1 MIRILG
7 FLMGS
12 AASIGMMLLLLG
24 VPDINLSKP
33 LIDDTASESVS
44 QTVEAVTADLEA
56 VAMETFEAIA
66 EFVDDE
72 FVDNLPSADPPAEE
86 QAASNSEDAEFP
98 SEELTPGISQ
108 NNSQIAAFP
117 PEPPKPD
124 TTTAFDDPPDNDLRW
139 HSFWNP
145 FRSRIAAN
153 GFVGQLEKVTGL
165 DYRVVKIKTGVYE
178 VTFAYE
184 NDTERRT
191 KLSQIASA
199 TGLDLPES

>member
-7 FLMGS
+7 FLVGS

-24 VPDINLSKP
+24 VPELNLSRP
-33 LIDDTASESVS
+33 LVDDAASASVA

-56 VAMETFEAIA
+56 VAIEMFGEVSQL
-66 EFVDDE
+66 VDD
-72 FVDNLPSADPPAEE
+72 LPTAEPPAEE
-86 QAASNSEDAEFP
+86 QAASNSEDVTLS

-108 NNSQIAAFP
+108 NNSQIASFPAEPGSATATATAIDEP
-117 PEPPKPD
+117 PE
-124 TTTAFDDPPDNDLRW
+124 NDLRW
-139 HSFWNP
+139 FSFWNP
-145 FRSRIAAN
+145 FRSAIAAN

-184 NDTERRT
+184 NESERRT

-199 TGLDLPES
+199 TGLDLPDS

>member
-7 FLMGS
+7 FLLGS
-12 AASIGMMLLLLG
+12 AASIGMILLILG
-24 VPDINLSKP
+24 MPELNLSRP
-33 LIDDTASESVS
+33 LSDHAASESVA

-56 VAMETFEAIA
+56 VAIEMFEEVS
-66 EFVDDE
+66 EFVDD
-72 FVDNLPSADPPAEE
+72 LPSADPRAEQ
-86 QAASNSEDAEFP
+86 QAASNSDDSELP
-98 SEELTPGISQ
+98 SEELTPDTSQ
-108 NNSQIAAFP
+108 LASFP
-117 PEPPKPD
+117 PEPGSA
-124 TTTAFDDPPDNDLRW
+124 TAIDDASENELRW

-199 TGLDLPES
+199 TGLDLPDS

>member
-7 FLMGS
+7 FLVGS

-24 VPDINLSKP
+24 VPDINLSRP
-33 LIDDTASESVS
+33 LSDGAASESVA
-44 QTVEAVTADLEA
+44 QTVEAVTGDLEA
-56 VAMETFEAIA
+56 VAIEMFEEVSELVADLPTTDLTA
-66 EFVDDE
+66 E
-72 FVDNLPSADPPAEE
+72 PPAAE
-86 QAASNSEDAEFP
+86 QVASNSEDAGLP
-98 SEELTPGISQ
+98 SEELTPDISQ
-108 NNSQIAAFP
+108 NDSQIASFP

-124 TTTAFDDPPDNDLRW
+124 TATAVDEPADNDLRW

-145 FRSRIAAN
+145 FRSEIAAN
-153 GFVGQLEKVTGL
+153 GFVGQLETVTGL

>member
-7 FLMGS
+7 FLVGS
-12 AASIGMMLLLLG
+12 AASIGMILLILG
-24 VPDINLSKP
+24 VPDFNLSKP
-33 LIDDTASESVS
+33 LIDDAELESVS
-44 QTVEAVTADLEA
+44 QTAEAVTADLEA
-56 VAMETFEAIA
+56 VAIEMFEEVS
-66 EFVDDE
+66 EFVDD
-72 FVDNLPSADPPAEE
+72 LPSADPPAEQ
-86 QAASNSEDAEFP
+86 QAAGNSEGSGLP
-98 SEELTPGISQ
+98 SEELTPDIFQTASL
-108 NNSQIAAFP
+108 P
-117 PEPPKPD
+117 PEPGAAID
-124 TTTAFDDPPDNDLRW
+124 APPENDLRW

-145 FRSRIAAN
+145 FRSEIAAN

>member
-7 FLMGS
+7 FLVGS

-24 VPDINLSKP
+24 VPDINLSRP
-33 LIDDTASESVS
+33 LSDDAVSASVA

-56 VAMETFEAIA
+56 VATETIEAA
-66 EFVDDE
+66 SEFVDDE
-72 FVDNLPSADPPAEE
+72 FVDDLPTTGPPAEQ
-86 QAASNSEDAEFP
+86 QAASNTEDIDLL
-98 SEELTPGISQ
+98 SEELISDISQ
-108 NNSQIAAFP
+108 NDSQIASFP
-117 PEPPKPD
+117 PEPG
-124 TTTAFDDPPDNDLRW
+124 TATAIDDPPENDLRW

-145 FRSRIAAN
+145 FRSEIAAN

-165 DYRVVKIKTGVYE
+165 DYRIVKIKAGVYE

>member
-7 FLMGS
+7 FLVGS
-12 AASIGMMLLLLG
+12 AASIGMMLLILG
-24 VPDINLSKP
+24 VPELNLSRP
-33 LIDDTASESVS
+33 LVDDAASASVA

-56 VAMETFEAIA
+56 VAIEMFE
-66 EFVDDE
+66 EVSQLVDD
-72 FVDNLPSADPPAEE
+72 LPTAEPPAEQ
-86 QAASNSEDAEFP
+86 QAASNSEDADLP

-108 NNSQIAAFP
+108 NNLQIASFP
-117 PEPPKPD
+117 AERGSA
-124 TTTAFDDPPDNDLRW
+124 TAIDDAAENDLRW

-145 FRSRIAAN
+145 FRSEIAAT

-165 DYRVVKIKTGVYE
+165 DYRIVKIKTGVYE

-184 NDTERRT
+184 NESERRT

-199 TGLDLPES
+199 TGLDLPDS

>member
-7 FLMGS
+7 FLVGS

-24 VPDINLSKP
+24 VPELNLSRP
-33 LIDDTASESVS
+33 LVDDAASASVA
-44 QTVEAVTADLEA
+44 QTIEAATADLEA
-56 VAMETFEAIA
+56 VAIEMFGEVSQL
-66 EFVDDE
+66 VDD
-72 FVDNLPSADPPAEE
+72 LPTAEPPAEE
-86 QAASNSEDAEFP
+86 QAASNSEDVTLS

-108 NNSQIAAFP
+108 NNSQIASFPAEPGSATATATAIDEP
-117 PEPPKPD
+117 PE
-124 TTTAFDDPPDNDLRW
+124 NDLRW
-139 HSFWNP
+139 FSFWNP
-145 FRSRIAAN
+145 FRSAIAAN

-184 NDTERRT
+184 NESERRT

-199 TGLDLPES
+199 TGLDLPDS

>member
-7 FLMGS
+7 FLVGS

-24 VPDINLSKP
+24 VPDINLSRP
-33 LIDDTASESVS
+33 LSDDAVSASVA

-56 VAMETFEAIA
+56 VATETIEAA
-66 EFVDDE
+66 SEFVDDE
-72 FVDNLPSADPPAEE
+72 FVDDLPTTGPLAEQQVASKSDDVDLPAEE
-86 QAASNSEDAEFP
+86 LISD
-98 SEELTPGISQ
+98 ISQ
-108 NNSQIAAFP
+108 NDSQIASFP
-117 PEPPKPD
+117 PEPG
-124 TTTAFDDPPDNDLRW
+124 TATAIDDPPENDLRW

-145 FRSRIAAN
+145 FRSEIAAN

-165 DYRVVKIKTGVYE
+165 DYRVVKIKAGVYE

>member
-7 FLMGS
+7 FLVGS
-12 AASIGMMLLLLG
+12 AASIGMMLLILG
-24 VPDINLSKP
+24 VPELNLSRP
-33 LIDDTASESVS
+33 LVDDAASASVA
-44 QTVEAVTADLEA
+44 QTIEAVTADLES
-56 VAMETFEAIA
+56 VAIEMFE
-66 EFVDDE
+66 EVSQLVDD
-72 FVDNLPSADPPAEE
+72 LPTAEPPAEQ
-86 QAASNSEDAEFP
+86 QAASNNEDVTLS

-108 NNSQIAAFP
+108 NNSQIASFP
-117 PEPPKPD
+117 AEPGSA
-124 TTTAFDDPPDNDLRW
+124 TAIDDAAENDLRW

-145 FRSRIAAN
+145 FRSAIAAN

-184 NDTERRT
+184 NESERRT

-199 TGLDLPES
+199 TGLDLPDS